1 MDRVVTQLSAFLT
14 RPGENIRVVYIQG
27 SMGGSDSEV
36 TGAVFVRV
44 KPGQMRVIGL
54 GPAG

>member
-14 RPGENIRVVYIQG
+14 MPGQNIRVVYIQG

-36 TGAVFVRV
+36 IGAVFVRA

>member
-36 TGAVFVRV
+36 IGAVFVRA